1 MKRDI
6 KMQFLILLAAV
17 SCVLVLPA
25 CGENQNTPEPD
36 ENILIYAAPVSYTH
50 LTLPTIVGV

>member
-25 CGENQNTPEPD
+25 CGENQNTP
-36 ENILIYAAPVSYTH
+36 
-50 LTLPTIVGV
+50 

>member
-6 KMQFLILLAAV
+6 KMQFLMLLAAL

-25 CGENQNTPEPD
+25 CGENQQPPEA
-36 ENILIYAAPVSYTH
+36 ENDKIGRAHV
-50 LTLPTIVGV
+50 